1 MGKFVEVYFYL
12 RRLGFKPADAAAMA
26 VTDEA
31 YHSKVGK
38 EARWPF
44 KGTPCLL

>member
-1 MGKFVEVYFYL
+1 MDQFVKTYFYL
-12 RRLGFKPADAAAMA
+12 RKLGLKPANAVALAVSDA
-26 VTDEA
+26 A
-31 YHSKVGK
+31 YHSKVAE